1 MTTWRLSERAAR
13 GLLVLLVLVAPVVL
27 GARMLFG
34 ARESAPL
41 PPRPSAT
48 DLVVV
53 TFGSWWDPDAVP
65 AGPAFAHLER
75 RGQRVGPLWAAS
87 DCLPAAAATLWSGR
101 LPPAHGLRRDGER
114 LAPGTWNVAAAARA
128 AGTHTAAFLAEPLVS
143 ATGLE
148 GFDELVEDGA
158 LDAAALGA
166 LGRRFLLERRGERVL
181 LWLHAPSAGDA
192 GGAAEVLVAEVL
204 AGLAESGREGGSVLV
219 VTAFA
224 NERPDAVDE
233 ERLLVPF
240 VTRQPAATD
249 AGARSTAALGH
260 VDLAGFVQRRLRLAP
275 PSAAAGQAPVQSRAD
290 RLWSAIR
297 GGGNHDWNWI
307 EGRFGEVV
315 RLPDRRLHLA
325 PDGTF
330 DASRTSDPRAAT
342 GGTRIAGPALP
353 QARNL
358 FGERRARAA
367 GR

>member
-1 MTTWRLSERAAR
+1 MGAWPSERTAR
-13 GLLVLLVLVAPVVL
+13 WLLVALVLVAPVVL
-27 GARMLFG
+27 GARLLFG
-34 ARESAPL
+34 ARVDAPL
-41 PPRPSAT
+41 FPRPSAT

-53 TFGSWWDPDAVP
+53 TFGSWWDPQAVP
-65 AGPAFAHLER
+65 VGPAFAHLER
-75 RGQRVGPLWAAS
+75 RGQRVGPVWAAS
-87 DCLPAAAATLWSGR
+87 DCEPAAAATLWTGR

-114 LAPGTWNVAAAARA
+114 LPTGTWNLAAAARA
-128 AGTHTAAFLAEPLVS
+128 AGTHTAAFLAEPLVT

-158 LDAAALGA
+158 LGAQELGA
-166 LGRRFLLERRGERVL
+166 RGRSFLLERRGERVL
-181 LWLHAPSAGDA
+181 LWLHASSAGDA
-192 GGAAEVLVAEVL
+192 GAAAELLLAEVL

-224 NERPDAVDE
+224 NARADAVLE

-249 AGARSTAALGH
+249 AGAQSTAALGQ
-260 VDLAGFVQRRLRLAP
+260 VDMAGFARARLRLAP
-275 PSAAAGQAPVQSRAD
+275 PSTSAGQAPLQSRAD

-297 GGGNHDWNWI
+297 GGGSHDWNWI

-325 PDGTF
+325 PDGSF
-330 DASRTSDPRAAT
+330 EASRTSDPRAAT
-342 GGTRIAGPALP
+342 GGTPISGQALP
-353 QARNL
+353 AARRL
-358 FGERRARAA
+358 FGERRAQAA